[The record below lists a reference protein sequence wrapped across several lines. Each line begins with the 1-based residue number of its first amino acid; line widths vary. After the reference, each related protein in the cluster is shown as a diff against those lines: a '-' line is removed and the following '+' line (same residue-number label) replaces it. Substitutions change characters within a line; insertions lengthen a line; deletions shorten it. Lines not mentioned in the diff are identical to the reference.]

1 MIGHL
6 LAVRKGENVMST
18 KTGNMR
24 RMILSGGVAALI
36 TLGML
41 GAARADITSDQA
53 AAILIFPK
61 LVVDTSAQLGPATD
75 SEVQIT
81 NTSNSV
87 VAARCFLINATSF
100 CSNSPVDTPIACTPE
115 TEASSNPKC
124 TGGTCVPQWTEND
137 FRMTLTKRQPV
148 SWKVSEGRLSDFPL
162 SPSSSVPRAQTDPF
176 IGELRCVEVDPTTF
190 QPISGFNPV
199 NNGAG
204 DLKGEATI
212 VSTDR
217 TDTTAAT
224 GKVDARK
231 YNAIGIQATDVNNG
245 DDTLNI
251 GGADAE
257 YTGCPN
263 VIIVDHLF
271 DDANVQSTGGT
282 TGTVRTDL
290 TITPCGAD
298 LNQQIPNAVTLQF
311 LVFNEFEQRFSTST
325 RITCSKE
332 VQLSNIDTRPTA
344 SDNFASIFNVN
355 VQGTFAGQTRIR
367 PVADTANGIG
377 DTVLAVAE
385 EFWDCKNG
393 PPVPGTSQGRCSTA
407 ANVHF
412 QGSRDLGDTM
422 VLPSDSPPSFP

>member
-1 MIGHL
+1 
-6 LAVRKGENVMST
+6 MST

-24 RMILSGGVAALI
+24 RMILSGGVATLI

-53 AAILIFPK
+53 AAILIYPK
-61 LVVDTSAQLGPATD
+61 LVVDTTGALGPKTD
-75 SEVQIT
+75 TEIQIT

-87 VAARCFLINATSF
+87 VAARCFLVNATSF
-100 CSNSPVDTPIACTPE
+100 CTNAPETACTPE
-115 TEASSNPKC
+115 TEASAEPKC
-124 TGGTCVPQWTEND
+124 GIGGACVQQWTEND

-148 SWKVSEGRLSDFPL
+148 SWKLSEGRLSDFPL
-162 SPSSSVPRAQTDPF
+162 SASSSVPRAQTDPF

-190 QPISGFNPV
+190 QPISGFNPI

-212 VSTDR
+212 VSVETE
-217 TDTTAAT
+217 T

-231 YNAIGIQATDVNNG
+231 YNAVGIQATDVNDG
-245 DDTLNI
+245 DDVLNI
-251 GGADAE
+251 GGPNAE

-271 DDANVQSTGGT
+271 DDANVTSTGGT
-282 TGTVRTDL
+282 TGTVHTDL
-290 TITPCGAD
+290 TFTPCGAD
-298 LNQQIPNAVTLQF
+298 LNNQIPNTVTLQF

-344 SDNFASIFNVN
+344 TDNAASIFNVN

-367 PVADTANGIG
+367 PVADTVNNVG
-377 DTVLAVAE
+377 DTILAVSE
-385 EFWDCKNG
+385 EFWDCTSG
-393 PPVPGTSQGRCSTA
+393 PNDPLTKKGRCSDA

-422 VLPSDSPPSFP
+422 VLPGDNPPDNTP

>member
-1 MIGHL
+1 
-6 LAVRKGENVMST
+6 MST

-24 RMILSGGVAALI
+24 RMIRSGGVAAAVI

-41 GAARADITSDQA
+41 GVARADVASDQPA
-53 AAILIFPK
+53 TILIFPK

-81 NTSNSV
+81 NTSNAV

-100 CSNSPVDTPIACTPE
+100 CSNSPINSPIACTPE
-115 TEASSNPKC
+115 TEASANPRC

-162 SPSSSVPRAQTDPF
+162 SASSSIPAAQSDPF

-190 QPISGFNPV
+190 APTSGFNPA
-199 NNGAG
+199 NNFAG

-212 VSTDR
+212 VSTGTEDS
-217 TDTTAAT
+217 DGL
-224 GKVDARK
+224 GKIDARK
-231 YNAIGIQATDVNNG
+231 YNGIGIQSTEAVNDGNN
-245 DDTLNI
+245 TLLI
-251 GGADAE
+251 GGANAE
-257 YTGCPN
+257 YSGCPN
-263 VIIVDHLF
+263 VLIVDHFF
-271 DDANVQSTGGT
+271 DDANVQSTGGFS
-282 TGTVRTDL
+282 GTVQTDL

-298 LNQQIPNAVTLQF
+298 LEQQIPNTVTLQF

-344 SDNFASIFNVN
+344 SDDSASIFNVN

-367 PVADTANGIG
+367 PVADSANGIG

-385 EFWDCKNG
+385 EFWSCTSG
-393 PPVPGTSQGRCSTA
+393 PDGRCSDA
-407 ANVHF
+407 SNVHV
-412 QGSRDLGDTM
+412 QGTRDLGDVM
-422 VLPSDSPPSFP
+422 ILPSDSPTSP

>member
-1 MIGHL
+1 
-6 LAVRKGENVMST
+6 MST

-24 RMILSGGVAALI
+24 RMIRSGGVAAAVI

-41 GAARADITSDQA
+41 GAARADVASDQPA
-53 AAILIFPK
+53 TILIFPK

-75 SEVQIT
+75 SEVQVT

-87 VAARCFLINATSF
+87 IAARCFLVNATSF
-100 CSNSPVDTPIACTPE
+100 CSNSPTDSPIACTPE
-115 TEASSNPKC
+115 TEASNTPRC

-148 SWKVSEGRLSDFPL
+148 SWKLSEGRLSDFPL
-162 SPSSSVPRAQTDPF
+162 SPSSSIPAAQTDPF
-176 IGELRCVEVDPTTF
+176 IGELRCVEVDPSTF
-190 QPISGFNPV
+190 APTVGLNPD
-199 NNGAG
+199 NNFVG

-212 VSTDR
+212 ISTSR
-217 TDTTAAT
+217 HINAT
-224 GKVDARK
+224 ETRDGRIDVRK
-231 YNAIGIQATDVNNG
+231 YNGIGIQSTDLPNDGN
-245 DDTLNI
+245 DTLLI
-251 GGADAE
+251 GGPNAE
-257 YTGCPN
+257 YSGCPN

-271 DDANVQSTGGT
+271 DDANVQSSGGF

-298 LNQQIPNAVTLQF
+298 LNQQIPNTVTLQF

-344 SDNFASIFNVN
+344 TDNTASIFNVN

-367 PVADTANGIG
+367 PVADTTNGIA

-385 EFWDCKNG
+385 EFWDCTNG
-393 PPVPGTSQGRCSTA
+393 PQGRCSDS

-412 QGSRDLGDTM
+412 QGSRDLGDVM
-422 VLPSDSPPSFP
+422 ILPGE

>member
-1 MIGHL
+1 
-6 LAVRKGENVMST
+6 MST

-24 RMILSGGVAALI
+24 RMILSGGVATLI

-41 GAARADITSDQA
+41 GAARADIASDQA

-61 LVVDTSAQLGPATD
+61 LVVDTGGILGPPTD

-100 CSNSPVDTPIACTPE
+100 CSNSPNDSPIACTPE
-115 TEASSNPKC
+115 AVANGAGAGA
-124 TGGTCVPQWTEND
+124 GGCDTAATCIPQWTEND

-162 SPSSSVPRAQTDPF
+162 SSSSSVPAAQTDPF

-190 QPISGFNPV
+190 QPIAGFNPI

-212 VSTDR
+212 VS
-217 TDTTAAT
+217 AESGT

-231 YNAIGIQATDVNNG
+231 YNAIGIQATGNNDG
-245 DDTLNI
+245 NDTLNI
-251 GGADAE
+251 GGPNAE
-257 YTGCPN
+257 YSGCPN
-263 VIIVDHLF
+263 VLIVDHLF
-271 DDANVQSTGGT
+271 DDANVETGGPT

-298 LNQQIPNAVTLQF
+298 INQQIPNTVTLQF

-344 SDNFASIFNVN
+344 TDNASSIFNVN

-385 EFWDCKNG
+385 EFWDCSSG
-393 PPVPGTSQGRCSTA
+393 PTPKGAATGRCSAA

-412 QGSRDLGDTM
+412 QGTRDPGDTM
-422 VLPSDSPPSFP
+422 VLPSDNPPTIP

>member
-1 MIGHL
+1 
-6 LAVRKGENVMST
+6 MST
-18 KTGNMR
+18 KKGNMR
-24 RMILSGGVAALI
+24 RMILSGGVATLI
-36 TLGML
+36 ALGML

-61 LVVDTSAQLGPATD
+61 LVVDTSAKLGPATD
-75 SEVQIT
+75 SEIQIT

-87 VAARCFLINATSF
+87 IAARCFLINTSSY
-100 CSNSPVDTPIACTPE
+100 CSNSPVDNPIACTAEGVANKIPAPNGGCD
-115 TEASSNPKC
+115 TGASC
-124 TGGTCVPQWTEND
+124 IQQWTEND

-162 SPSSSVPRAQTDPF
+162 SSASSVPGAQTDPW

-190 QPISGFNPV
+190 SPTAGFNPI

-212 VSTDR
+212 ISADKT
-217 TDTTAAT
+217 T

-231 YNAIGIQATDVNNG
+231 YNGIGIQASGGNNG
-245 DDTLNI
+245 DDILNI
-251 GGADAE
+251 GGPAAE

-271 DDANVQSTGGT
+271 DDANVSTGNST

-290 TITPCGAD
+290 TLTPCGAN
-298 LNQQIPNAVTLQF
+298 LNLQIPNTVTLQF

-332 VQLSNIDTRPTA
+332 IQLSNIDTRPTS
-344 SDNFASIFNVN
+344 SDNPASIFNVN

-367 PVADTANGIG
+367 PVVDTANGVG
-377 DTVLAVAE
+377 DTILAVSE
-385 EFWDCKNG
+385 EFWDCDSG
-393 PPVPGTSQGRCSTA
+393 PIPSGATVGRCSAA
-407 ANVHF
+407 ANTHF
-412 QGSRDLGDTM
+412 QGARDLGDIM
-422 VLPSDSPPSFP
+422 VMPGDNPQ

>member
-1 MIGHL
+1 
-6 LAVRKGENVMST
+6 MST

-24 RMILSGGVAALI
+24 RMMRSGGVAAAVI

-41 GAARADITSDQA
+41 GVARADVASDQPA
-53 AAILIFPK
+53 TILIFPK
-61 LVVDTSAQLGPATD
+61 LVVDTSAQFGPATD

-87 VAARCFLINATSF
+87 IGARCFLINATSF
-100 CSNSPVDTPIACTPE
+100 CSNSPVNQPIACTPE
-115 TEASSNPKC
+115 TEASANPKC
-124 TGGTCVPQWTEND
+124 VGGTCVPQWTEND

-148 SWKVSEGRLSDFPL
+148 SWKLSEGRLSDFPL
-162 SPSSSVPRAQTDPF
+162 SPSSSIPAAQTDPF

-190 QPISGFNPV
+190 APTAGFNPA

-212 VSTDR
+212 IATD
-217 TDTTAAT
+217 
-224 GKVDARK
+224 GKGGSGEVDVRK
-231 YNAIGIQATDVNNG
+231 YNGIGLQSTDTPNDGN
-245 DDTLNI
+245 DTLLI
-251 GGADAE
+251 GGPNAE
-257 YTGCPN
+257 YSGCPN

-271 DDANVQSTGGT
+271 DDANVTSTGGT
-282 TGTVRTDL
+282 TGAVHTDL

-298 LNQQIPNAVTLQF
+298 LNQQIPNSVTLQF

-332 VQLSNIDTRPTA
+332 VQLSNIDTRPTQT
-344 SDNFASIFNVN
+344 DNTASIFNVN

-367 PVADTANGIG
+367 PVADTTNGIG
-377 DTVLAVAE
+377 NTVLAVAE
-385 EFWDCKNG
+385 EFWECTSG
-393 PPVPGTSQGRCSTA
+393 PQGRCSDG

-412 QGSRDLGDTM
+412 QGSRDLGDVM
-422 VLPSDSPPSFP
+422 IMPSDNPPSP

>member
-1 MIGHL
+1 
-6 LAVRKGENVMST
+6 MST

-24 RMILSGGVAALI
+24 RMIRSGGVAAAVI

-41 GAARADITSDQA
+41 GAARADIASDQPA
-53 AAILIFPK
+53 TILIFPK

-75 SEVQIT
+75 SEVQVT

-87 VAARCFLINATSF
+87 IAARCFLINATSF
-100 CSNSPVDTPIACTPE
+100 CSNSPTDHPIACTPE
-115 TEASSNPKC
+115 TEASGTPRC
-124 TGGTCVPQWTEND
+124 TGGVCVPQWTEND

-148 SWKVSEGRLSDFPL
+148 SWKVSEGRLQDFPL
-162 SPSSSVPRAQTDPF
+162 SSSSSIPAAQTDPF

-190 QPISGFNPV
+190 APTSGLNPD
-199 NNGAG
+199 NNFVG

-212 VSTDR
+212 ISTDR
-217 TDTTAAT
+217 NEIDQVTDS
-224 GKVDARK
+224 GKIDVRK
-231 YNAIGIQATDVNNG
+231 YNGIGIQSTDAVNDGN
-245 DDTLNI
+245 DTLTI
-251 GGADAE
+251 GGPDAE
-257 YTGCPN
+257 YSGCPN

-271 DDANVQSTGGT
+271 DDAQVTTGGT
-282 TGTVRTDL
+282 PGTTGAVRTDL

-298 LNQQIPNAVTLQF
+298 LNQQIPNTVTLQF

-332 VQLSNIDTRPTA
+332 VQLSNIDTRPTTT
-344 SDNFASIFNVN
+344 DNYASIFNVN

-367 PVADTANGIG
+367 SVADTANGIA
-377 DTVLAVAE
+377 DTILAVAE
-385 EFWDCKNG
+385 EFWDCTNG
-393 PPVPGTSQGRCSTA
+393 PEGRCSDA

-422 VLPSDSPPSFP
+422 ILPSDNPPFP

>member
-1 MIGHL
+1 
-6 LAVRKGENVMST
+6 MST

-24 RMILSGGVAALI
+24 RMMRSGGVAAAVI

-41 GAARADITSDQA
+41 GVARADVASDQPA
-53 AAILIFPK
+53 TILIFPK

-87 VAARCFLINATSF
+87 IGARCFLINATSF
-100 CSNSPVDTPIACTPE
+100 CSNSPTNNPIACTPE
-115 TEASSNPKC
+115 TEASSSPRC

-162 SPSSSVPRAQTDPF
+162 SASSSIPGAQSDPF

-190 QPISGFNPV
+190 APTVGFNPV
-199 NNGAG
+199 NNNAG

-212 VSTDR
+212 ISTNGIEGSG
-217 TDTTAAT
+217 A
-224 GKVDARK
+224 VDVRK
-231 YNAIGIQATDVNNG
+231 YNGIGIQSTDAVNDGN
-245 DDTLNI
+245 DTLTI
-251 GGADAE
+251 GGPDAE
-257 YTGCPN
+257 YSGCPN

-271 DDANVQSTGGT
+271 DDAEVTTGGT
-282 TGTVRTDL
+282 PGTTGAVRTDL

-298 LNQQIPNAVTLQF
+298 LNQQIPNSVTLQF

-332 VQLSNIDTRPTA
+332 VQLSNIDTRPTDT
-344 SDNFASIFNVN
+344 DNFASIFNVN

-367 PVADTANGIG
+367 PVADTANGVAN
-377 DTVLAVAE
+377 TVLAVAE
-385 EFWDCKNG
+385 EFWDCKSG
-393 PPVPGTSQGRCSTA
+393 PKGRCSDG

-422 VLPSDSPPSFP
+422 ILPSDNPPFP

>member
-1 MIGHL
+1 
-6 LAVRKGENVMST
+6 MST

-24 RMILSGGVAALI
+24 RMILSGGVATLI

-41 GAARADITSDQA
+41 GAAHADVTSDQA

-61 LVVDTSAQLGPATD
+61 LVVDTSAELGPATD

-81 NTSNSV
+81 NTSNSI

-100 CSNSPVDTPIACTPE
+100 CSNSPVDHPIACTPE
-115 TEASSNPKC
+115 TEASANPKC
-124 TGGTCVPQWTEND
+124 TGGVCVPQWTEND

-162 SPSSSVPRAQTDPF
+162 SPSSSVPAAQTDPF

-212 VSTDR
+212 VSDEKGSGR
-217 TDTTAAT
+217 
-224 GKVDARK
+224 VDARK
-231 YNAIGIQATDVNNG
+231 YNAIGLQATDVNDG
-245 DDTLNI
+245 SDVLNI
-251 GGADAE
+251 GGPNAE
-257 YTGCPN
+257 YSGCPN
-263 VIIVDHLF
+263 VVIVDHLF
-271 DDANVQSTGGT
+271 DDANVMSTGGT

-298 LNQQIPNAVTLQF
+298 LNQQIPNTVTLQF

-325 RITCSKE
+325 RITCSRE
-332 VQLSNIDTRPTA
+332 VQISNIDTRPTET
-344 SDNFASIFNVN
+344 DNFASIFNVN

-367 PVADTANGIG
+367 PVADTTNGIG
-377 DTVLAVAE
+377 DTVLAVVE
-385 EFWDCKNG
+385 EFWDCGDPKTCPCPSN
-393 PPVPGTSQGRCSTA
+393 RCTA
-407 ANVHF
+407 AANTHF

-422 VLPSDSPPSFP
+422 ILPSDSPPFP

>member
-1 MIGHL
+1 
-6 LAVRKGENVMST
+6 MST
-18 KTGNMR
+18 KKGNMR
-24 RMILSGGVAALI
+24 RMILSGGVATLI

-61 LVVDTSAQLGPATD
+61 LVVDTSAKLGPATD
-75 SEVQIT
+75 SEIQIT

-87 VAARCFLINATSF
+87 IGARCFLINTTSY
-100 CSNSPVDTPIACTPE
+100 CSNSPVDAPIACTAEGVANHIPPP
-115 TEASSNPKC
+115 N
-124 TGGTCVPQWTEND
+124 GGCDPFAACIQQWTEND

-162 SPSSSVPRAQTDPF
+162 SPSSSVPAAQTDPF

-190 QPISGFNPV
+190 QPVSGFNPI

-212 VSTDR
+212 VSTEVS
-217 TDTTAAT
+217 T

-231 YNAIGIQATDVNNG
+231 YNGIGIQATDVNNG
-245 DDTLNI
+245 DDILNI
-251 GGADAE
+251 GGPAAE

-263 VIIVDHLF
+263 VVIIDHLF
-271 DDANVQSTGGT
+271 DDANVSTGTST
-282 TGTVRTDL
+282 TGTVRTDV
-290 TITPCGAD
+290 TFTPCGAD
-298 LNQQIPNAVTLQF
+298 LNLQIPNTVTLQF

-332 VQLSNIDTRPTA
+332 IQLSDIDTRPTA
-344 SDNFASIFNVN
+344 SDNTASIFNVN
-355 VQGTFAGQTRIR
+355 VQGTFAGQTRVR
-367 PVADTANGIG
+367 PVADTAHGIG
-377 DTVLAVAE
+377 DTILAVSE
-385 EFWDCKNG
+385 EFWDCSSG
-393 PPVPGTSQGRCSTA
+393 PTPKGAPTGRCSAA

-412 QGSRDLGDTM
+412 QGTRDLGDTM
-422 VLPSDSPPSFP
+422 VMPGDTPP

>member
-1 MIGHL
+1 
-6 LAVRKGENVMST
+6 MST

-24 RMILSGGVAALI
+24 RMIRSGGVAAAVI

-41 GAARADITSDQA
+41 GVARADIASDQPA
-53 AAILIFPK
+53 TILIFPK

-75 SEVQIT
+75 SEVQVT

-87 VAARCFLINATSF
+87 IGARCFLINATSF
-100 CSNSPVDTPIACTPE
+100 CSNSPTDSPIACTPE
-115 TEASSNPKC
+115 TEASNTPKC
-124 TGGTCVPQWTEND
+124 TGGVCVPQWTEND

-148 SWKVSEGRLSDFPL
+148 SWKLSEGRLSDFPL
-162 SPSSSVPRAQTDPF
+162 SPSSSIPAAQSDPF

-190 QPISGFNPV
+190 APTAGLNPD
-199 NNGAG
+199 NNFIG

-212 VSTDR
+212 ISTSRIVDG
-217 TDTTAAT
+217 AEPAPVT
-224 GKVDARK
+224 GKVDVRK
-231 YNAIGIQATDVNNG
+231 YNGIGIQSTDAVNDGN
-245 DDTLNI
+245 DTLLI
-251 GGADAE
+251 GGPNAE
-257 YTGCPN
+257 YSGCPN

-271 DDANVQSTGGT
+271 DDANVQSTGGF

-290 TITPCGAD
+290 TITPCGDD
-298 LNQQIPNAVTLQF
+298 LNLQIPNSVTLQF

-325 RITCSKE
+325 RITCLKE

-344 SDNFASIFNVN
+344 TDNASSIFNVN

-367 PVADTANGIG
+367 SVADTANGIA

-385 EFWDCKNG
+385 EFWDCTNG
-393 PPVPGTSQGRCSTA
+393 PIPKGATKGRCSDS

-412 QGSRDLGDTM
+412 QGSRDLGDVM
-422 VLPSDSPPSFP
+422 ILPSDNPPSR

>member
-1 MIGHL
+1 
-6 LAVRKGENVMST
+6 MST

-53 AAILIFPK
+53 AAILIYPK
-61 LVVDTSAQLGPATD
+61 LVVDTSGVLGPPTD

-81 NTSNSV
+81 NTSNSI
-87 VAARCFLINATSF
+87 VAARCFLINTTSF
-100 CSNSPVDTPIACTPE
+100 CTNSPVNEPIACTPE
-115 TEASSNPKC
+115 TEASTTPKC
-124 TGGTCVPQWTEND
+124 GTGGACVQQWTEND

-162 SPSSSVPRAQTDPF
+162 STSSSVPRAQTDPF

-190 QPISGFNPV
+190 QPISGFNPI

-212 VSTDR
+212 VSEDSG
-217 TDTTAAT
+217 T

-231 YNAIGIQATDVNNG
+231 YNAVGIQATDVNNG
-245 DDTLNI
+245 DDVLNI
-251 GGADAE
+251 GGPQAE

-271 DDANVQSTGGT
+271 DDANVMSTGGT

-290 TITPCGAD
+290 TFTPCGAD
-298 LNQQIPNAVTLQF
+298 LNLQVPNTVTLQF

-332 VQLSNIDTRPTA
+332 IQMSNIDTRPTA
-344 SDNFASIFNVN
+344 TDNTASIFNVN

-377 DTVLAVAE
+377 DTILAVAE
-385 EFWDCKNG
+385 EFWDCTSG
-393 PPVPGTSQGRCSTA
+393 PQDPTTTPKKGRCSDA

-422 VLPSDSPPSFP
+422 VLPGDNPP